1 MSRIGIIGA
10 GAFGTALGC
19 VLARD
24 GRDVL
29 LWGRNGAHIDA
40 MAANRRNR
48 THLPGCALPDRLTPT
63 AALSDLSGIS
73 TLLVALPA
81 QALAGFLADAGLP
94 AGKFPVVLCAKG
106 IDLAS
111 VSLQTDLLAAACP
124 AATAAVLTG
133 PGFADDLARSKPT
146 AMTLACRDR
155 TTGKRLQA
163 QLSTPVL
170 RLYLS
175 SDPVGAQLGGALKNV
190 TAIAC
195 GAASGAGLGESARA
209 ALITRGY
216 AEMVR
221 LGTAMGARR
230 ETLSGL
236 SGFGDLALTCT
247 SEKSRNYA
255 LGLAIGEGREP
266 APGVTVEGIATA
278 RATVNLASTLRVD
291 MPVAEAVASLL
302 DGRTTVQA
310 ALHALM
316 SRPLRTE

>member
-24 GRDVL
+24 GHDVL
-29 LWGRNGAHIDA
+29 LWGRNGARVEA
-40 MAANRRNR
+40 MAASRRNP
-48 THLPGCALPDRLTPT
+48 THLPECVLPDRLSPT
-63 AALSDLSGIS
+63 ARLSDLSAAPV
-73 TLLVALPA
+73 LLVALPA
-81 QALAGFLADAGLP
+81 QTLAGFLAETGLP
-94 AGKFPVVLCAKG
+94 ALDRPVVLCAKG
-106 IDLAS
+106 IEQAS
-111 VSLQTDLLAAACP
+111 GRLQTDVLAAACP
-124 AATAAVLTG
+124 ATTAAVLTG
-133 PGFADDLARSKPT
+133 PGFAVDLALGKPT

-155 TTGKRLQA
+155 TIGRRLQA
-163 QLSTPVL
+163 QLSTPGL

-175 SDPVGAQLGGALKNV
+175 GDPTGAQLGGALKNV

-195 GAASGAGLGESARA
+195 GAAAGAGLGESARA

-247 SEKSRNYA
+247 SARSRNYA
-255 LGLAIGEGREP
+255 LGLAVGEGRKP

-278 RATVNLASTLRVD
+278 RATVNLANTLGVD
-291 MPVAEAVASLL
+291 MPVAEAVAGLL

-310 ALHALM
+310 ALRALM